1 MKKRTWLLVALAV
14 ASSFVLVAGGVVA
27 YRVAVQISANRA
39 AQTPAGLVDT
49 AKIGGTGPGTLRS
62 AMTMPALTP
71 DLTSVGVRAAKVEY
85 RSTEGDTGEQTI
97 VSGTVFVPTGDPPA
111 GGWPV
116 IAFGHGTTGIQTP
129 CAPSLSPTL
138 MEQAPLVA
146 GFIKLG
152 YALAFADYQ
161 GLGAAGD
168 HPYLDARTAGFN
180 VIDAVRAL
188 RATFPDVSTQWAA
201 FGGSQGGGAVWAA
214 AEQADTYA
222 PELDLVGAVA
232 LSPAADMTGLVE
244 KSEDGTLTED
254 QRPLMQWVLA
264 SLGRL
269 HPDLDLDDFRRG
281 VAAQYWDALSACS
294 GPLANTRA
302 EVAPDIGAG
311 DLAPSGPQPAAQ
323 LLGFLEDWALPQR
336 PLSAPLSVVYGA
348 EDTFIDPQWTTDAIA
363 KACALG
369 GTIQWRLE
377 PNQGHSDINGGDQ
390 LGWLADRFA
399 GKAVENAC
407 P

>member
-1 MKKRTWLLVALAV
+1 MKARTWLLVALAV
-14 ASSFVLVAGGVVA
+14 ATSVVLVAGGLVV
-27 YRVAVQISANRA
+27 YRVVGQIAADRA
-39 AQTPAGLVDT
+39 AQRPAGPIPT
-49 AKIGGTGPGTLRS
+49 ARLGGEGPGTLRS
-62 AMTMPALTP
+62 AVTMPALTS
-71 DLTSVGVRAAKVEY
+71 DLTSVGVQAAKVEY
-85 RSTEGDTGEQTI
+85 RSTEGDTGQPTL
-97 VSGTVFVPTGDPPA
+97 VSGTVFVPTGDAPD

-138 MEQAPLVA
+138 MDQAPLVA

-180 VIDAVRAL
+180 VIDSVRAL
-188 RATFPDVSTQWAA
+188 RATFPDISTRWAA

-214 AEQADTYA
+214 AEQAGTYA

-244 KSEDGTLTED
+244 KSEQGTLTVD
-254 QRPLMQWVLA
+254 QRPLLQWVLA

-269 HPDLDLDDFRRG
+269 HPDLNLDDYRRG
-281 VAAQYWDALSACS
+281 IAAQYWDALSACS
-294 GPLANTRA
+294 GSLVNTRS
-302 EVAPDIGAG
+302 EVAPDIGAF
-311 DLAPSGPQPAAQ
+311 DLAPSGPQAAAQ
-323 LLGFLEDWALPQR
+323 LSGLLADWALPQQ
-336 PLSAPLSVVYGA
+336 PLSAPLSVVYGDA
-348 EDTFIDPQWTTDAIA
+348 DTYIDPQWTTDAIER
-363 KACALG
+363 ACELG
-369 GTIQWRLE
+369 GTVEWRLE
-377 PNQGHSDINGGDQ
+377 PGQGHSDINGGDQ
-390 LGWLADRFA
+390 LSWLADRFA
-399 GKAVENAC
+399 GKALDDDC